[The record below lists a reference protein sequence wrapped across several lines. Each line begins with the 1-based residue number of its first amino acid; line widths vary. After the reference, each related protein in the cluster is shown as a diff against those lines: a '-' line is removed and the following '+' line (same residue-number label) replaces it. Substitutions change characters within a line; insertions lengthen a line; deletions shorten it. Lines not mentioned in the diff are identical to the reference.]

1 MGQSKKYLEVM
12 KFDYSKQSNYKLPV
26 KEKSKIS
33 FIEIS
38 EILYL
43 QCDGYLT
50 TIYKIDMS
58 RIDVAKLLK
67 DFEDELSKHGFLRAN
82 HCTLINTRH
91 IHTLKICKQQKVI
104 YIKDVEIKI
113 SRRRFYLFKEL
124 LK

>member
-1 MGQSKKYLEVM
+1 MLQSLIIKKQIAKGQSKKYSEVM
-12 KFDYSKQSNYKLPV
+12 KFDYCNQSNYKLSV

-67 DFEDELSKHGFLRAN
+67 ELQFRG
-82 HCTLINTRH
+82 
-91 IHTLKICKQQKVI
+91 
-104 YIKDVEIKI
+104 
-113 SRRRFYLFKEL
+113 
-124 LK
+124 